1 MASWLI
7 RVNIW
12 KHCVVFLDKTIN
24 SHCVPL
30 RPVGH
35 LARKQ
40 TLPYL
45 TKARHRNDVPNKAKC
60 SD

>member
-1 MASWLI
+1 M
-7 RVNIW
+7 
-12 KHCVVFLDKTIN
+12 FLDKTLN

-30 RPVGH
+30 HPVDH